1 VNINNLK
8 SPISPYASSLSESQ
22 TNPLLETGK
31 ADSKQSPHL
40 EKKAYSN
47 LPNANLS
54 SGYFGLS
61 PMAKYQYQS
70 SNLTQASTN
79 KLRQIPG
86 NPEQTIKNADEIID
100 EAIFSPLT
108 SDPGSS
114 DMLQAIQ
121 NKRIAQSQLAKRG
134 NLGLN
139 LLG

>member
-1 VNINNLK
+1 MNINPFK
-8 SPISPYASSLSESQ
+8 SPINPYTSSLSESQ

-31 ADSKQSPHL
+31 SDSKQSPII
-40 EKKAYSN
+40 EKKTYSN
-47 LPNANLS
+47 VPNANLS

-70 SNLTQASTN
+70 SNLTQINAN

-86 NPEQTIKNADEIID
+86 NPEQTLKNAEEIID
-100 EAIFSPLT
+100 KAIFSPLN
-108 SDPGSS
+108 SDPSRS

-121 NKRIAQSQLAKRG
+121 NKRMAQGQLEQRG